1 MTATSGTDALPLS
14 RTAWVTDQIR
24 EAILGGEIEPG
35 TLIRHREL
43 EARYGVSATPVREAI
58 QRLAAER
65 LLLATPQR
73 GAQVAPYDPVELGDI
88 YQLRLLLEPMATGR
102 SVTRADGPWQAKVQ
116 ESFLAMEEAEPVGPK
131 AWFDAHNQFHS
142 VIRSRCDSP
151 WTLRF
156 IDDLVLHTER
166 YRRLI
171 KRQPERSRPR
181 AEHAELVRACLAGD
195 GEHAAD
201 VMKRHLEGTLDFI
214 RQCLAADPA
223 DE

>member
-73 GAQVAPYDPVELGDI
+73 GAGAGLMPASFRICQTVDG
-88 YQLRLLLEPMATGR
+88 ATIMPR
-102 SVTRADGPWQAKVQ
+102 TAS
-116 ESFLAMEEAEPVGPK
+116 
-131 AWFDAHNQFHS
+131 
-142 VIRSRCDSP
+142 SP
-151 WTLRF
+151 WIR
-156 IDDLVLHTER
+156 R
-166 YRRLI
+166 YPHDSFSQASRSTADTVPASSASHARTGHV
-171 KRQPERSRPR
+171 RPE
-181 AEHAELVRACLAGD
+181 
-195 GEHAAD
+195 
-201 VMKRHLEGTLDFI
+201 
-214 RQCLAADPA
+214 
-223 DE
+223 